1 MYGLPGQTT
10 EAWELNLEEA
20 FGLGVPHFSAY
31 HLSYEEGTP
40 LYRAMKKGA
49 VCPVDEDTS
58 ALLYSILTEKAKEA
72 GYVHY
77 EISNFCFP
85 GCFSKHNTS
94 YWMGKKYLGVGP
106 SAHSYDGSSRQWNVA
121 SLPQYCNALLHNRSY
136 FEQEFPTVPMR
147 YNEYVMTALRTM
159 WGVEISCLQDA
170 FGKDY
175 VRYFDERAQ
184 PYLQCGKLQQT
195 GNTIR
200 IPEETFFTSDGII
213 CDLMI

>member
-1 MYGLPGQTT
+1 MCSSDL
-10 EAWELNLEEA
+10 
-20 FGLGVPHFSAY
+20 
-31 HLSYEEGTP
+31 GTP

-94 YWMGKKYLGVGP
+94 YWMGKKYLGVKP